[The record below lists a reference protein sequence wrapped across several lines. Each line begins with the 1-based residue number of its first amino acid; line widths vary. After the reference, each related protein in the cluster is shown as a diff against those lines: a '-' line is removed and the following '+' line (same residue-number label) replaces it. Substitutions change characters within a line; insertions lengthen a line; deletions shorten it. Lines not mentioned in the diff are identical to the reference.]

1 MAGPQLEGQSLPL
14 DGSLPQSVL
23 AELSQRP
30 FSFYIH
36 VPYCNT
42 RCGYCDFNTYT
53 AEELGEGV
61 SRSTWRETAIAEID
75 LAYKVLGDQTPKVST
90 IFVGGGTP
98 TLLPAAD
105 LVAVIHHI
113 ENVFG
118 LAMNCEITTEA
129 NPDSV
134 SLEQLQEL
142 RRGGFNR
149 ISFGMQSAAPHV
161 LKVLERT
168 HTPGKSIEAVSLA
181 REAGFEHINLDV
193 IYGTPGESLDDLHQ
207 TLSAV
212 ISTDV
217 DHVSAY
223 ALIVEEGTRLSAAV
237 KRGDIARPD
246 DDDMA
251 DKYELIDRVLS
262 ESGMSWYEVSNW
274 SKSGGECRHN
284 VHYWKSD
291 NWWGVGP
298 GAHSHINGMR
308 WWNVKHPTAWTGKLH
323 SMHSPAYASELLYPQ
338 DRYVENVLLRMRLA
352 EGIEISALQNQEKVK
367 SLLDDELLERVGQS
381 KDRVALTQRGRLL
394 ADLVI
399 HQLLE

>member
-161 LKVLERT
+161 LKILERT

>member
-161 LKVLERT
+161 LKILERT

-399 HQLLE
+399 RQLLE

>member
-23 AELSQRP
+23 AEISQRP

-161 LKVLERT
+161 LKILERT